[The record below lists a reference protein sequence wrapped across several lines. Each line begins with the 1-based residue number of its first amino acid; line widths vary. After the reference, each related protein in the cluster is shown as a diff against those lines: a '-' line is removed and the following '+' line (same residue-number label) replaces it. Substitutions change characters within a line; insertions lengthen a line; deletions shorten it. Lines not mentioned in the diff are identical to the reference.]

1 MQQAHPGA
9 GEIRAT
15 IDQIKTLFAQEG
27 ENRATLA
34 RTLDKLIGLAGHKDW
49 WNAERYP
56 APEEGELQARY
67 LIQED
72 EDKSYALYL
81 NVMRP
86 GKKIVPHNH
95 TTWACIAAVEGVELN
110 YTYDRQD
117 DGSQPGRA
125 TLARTGTVVV
135 APGSGIALM
144 PDDIHAVHI
153 EGQDVIRHLHMYG
166 RALETL
172 DRRMAFDLEQGTCQ
186 QMAIGVKTRK

>member
-1 MQQAHPGA
+1 MQQANPGSA
-9 GEIRAT
+9 QIRAA
-15 IDQIKTLFAQEG
+15 IDQIKGLFERGG
-27 ENRATLA
+27 ENRDTLA
-34 RTLDKLIGLAGHKDW
+34 QVLDKLVGLAAHKDW
-49 WNAERYP
+49 WSAERYP
-56 APEEGELQARY
+56 APEQGELQARY

-110 YTYDRQD
+110 YTYDRKD
-117 DGSQPGRA
+117 DGSEPGRA
-125 TLARTGTVVV
+125 TLEQTGTVVV
-135 APGSGIALM
+135 EPGAGIALM

-172 DRRMAFDLEQGTCQ
+172 DRRIAFDLEKGTCQ
-186 QMAIGVKTRK
+186 QMAIGVQTRK